1 MQTFILCSLC
11 AILGLI
17 FGAILQKN
25 REINYKK
32 HAEYYKA
39 KCKELND
46 ALLNEIRG
54 GNNETTTK
62 SK

>member
-1 MQTFILCSLC
+1 MQTFILCAIC

-17 FGAILQKN
+17 FGAIMQTNK
-25 REINYKK
+25 EINYKK

-46 ALLNEIRG
+46 ALLAEIKG
-54 GNNETTTK
+54 GADDEK
-62 SK
+62 